1 MVVNTGA
8 RRGNSEKSTT
18 GGMRAYPLR
27 TGRKGRSVRGTRRS
41 GATGGFRGLVI
52 GLMTMLLGVPL
63 ATFLRYP
70 TMLFL
75 PFFGVVVIKVATT
88 HVLYSQKRSV
98 IQKARDN
105 RRDQLAFPV
114 YQRLYITEP
123 GGGEEA
129 QRNIHTILFIPP
141 GERYRVPGR
150 RNPGIPGSKPIH
162 NAPRQYSGPPDRESP
177 PYR

>member
-1 MVVNTGA
+1 MA
-8 RRGNSEKSTT
+8 
-18 GGMRAYPLR
+18 
-27 TGRKGRSVRGTRRS
+27 
-41 GATGGFRGLVI
+41 
-52 GLMTMLLGVPL
+52 MLLGVPL

-98 IQKARDN
+98 IQTLVVTGAAKP
-105 RRDQLAFPV
+105 QH
-114 YQRLYITEP
+114 LYITEP

-129 QRNIHTILFIPP
+129 QRNIHTTLFILP
-141 GERYRVPGR
+141 GARYRVPGR

-162 NAPRQYSGPPDRESP
+162 NAPRRCSDPPATGSP
-177 PYR
+177 PCR